1 MKLEI
6 KDRYLHP
13 VSTEVGFV
21 GTSNKDMNIAVF
33 EPDDKSMT
41 SEKYAKTI
49 VDRWNAFEE
58 GGLIEEVL
66 QLLGHECGP
75 MSCAG
80 CYYESYDK
88 YCTFYTAKTEL
99 IEKLQRLFEGE

>member
-13 VSTEVGFV
+13 VSTEVGFT

-33 EPDDKSMT
+33 EPDDGSMT
-41 SEKYAKTI
+41 SERYAKII

-58 GGLIEEVL
+58 GGLIKEL
-66 QLLGHECGP
+66 LHLLGLECGP
-75 MSCAG
+75 MSCAS
-80 CYYESYDK
+80 CKYELDDK
-88 YCTFYTAKTEL
+88 TCTFYTAQTEL
-99 IEKLQRLFEGE
+99 IEKLQRLF

>member
-13 VSTEVGFV
+13 VSTEVGFT

-33 EPDDKSMT
+33 EPDDGSMP
-41 SEKYAKTI
+41 SERYAKII

-58 GGLIEEVL
+58 GGILWEVL
-66 QLLGHECGP
+66 EILESNGYNYTANEIKKLLGE
-75 MSCAG
+75 
-80 CYYESYDK
+80 
-88 YCTFYTAKTEL
+88 
-99 IEKLQRLFEGE
+99 

>member
-33 EPDDKSMT
+33 EPDDNSMT
-41 SEKYAKTI
+41 SEKYAKAI
-49 VDRWNAFEE
+49 VGRWNAFEE
-58 GGLIEEVL
+58 GGLVKEVL
-66 QLLGHECGP
+66 YLLDFECGHT
-75 MSCAG
+75 SCAG
-80 CYYESYDK
+80 CKYESEAK
-88 YCTFYTAKTEL
+88 TCTFYTAQTEL
-99 IEKLQRLFEGE
+99 IEKLQRLF